1 MAMETETHGC
11 NQEDHGRVSRTPL
24 AGRARNHCSY
34 YFLLAPLL
42 LSGCSTLKSLGTV
55 AAGAAG
61 GALAGSLISG
71 GTLAPAIGAAT
82 GGVVA
87 TGLNE
92 MGSLNP
98 LALASKA
105 SEVVVNKAPD
115 NIFSVL
121 QAATELLG
129 WGLIGIFV
137 LPLLLGW
144 ILPGPLAVKT
154 KKKKK

>member
-1 MAMETETHGC
+1 M
-11 NQEDHGRVSRTPL
+11 
-24 AGRARNHCSY
+24 
-34 YFLLAPLL
+34 
-42 LSGCSTLKSLGTV
+42 
-55 AAGAAG
+55 AAGSAG

-137 LPLLLGW
+137 LPLLLGGSSQDPW
-144 ILPGPLAVKT
+144 RLKLRRKRNEEGQGEAEWHIPAGPFARDSSMARHPA
-154 KKKKK
+154 